1 MDLSFPKL
9 KMYRVKVTECNIKY
23 GDSISI
29 GLNYMK
35 EIGIFENKKAD
46 VININNG
53 KRITTYSIVA
63 EKISKKSG
71 LTVLPLALRNQMV

>member
-1 MDLSFPKL
+1 MYLSFL
-9 KMYRVKVTECNIKY
+9 KSKIHKAKVTECNKKY
-23 GDSISI
+23 GGSISI

-53 KRITTYSIVA
+53 KRITTHAIVD